1 MRLIS
6 SSYLL
11 QHYSGY
17 FVSLSAAK
25 LKLALLC
32 TSYLTHPCFNPC
44 LDQTDIEVSVS
55 KGCYAFQ
62 EYAAINWI
70 HHIKCLT
77 DCGEVVTNVDS
88 PNLKSALITLLQR
101 HLEQFDPDYSGSRTQ
116 DCELNRHSISAA
128 LDNCK
133 KSYDM
138 VDNICVNQTDSG
150 MVMALIAHDCS

>member
-1 MRLIS
+1 MKLIL

-11 QHYSGY
+11 QHHSGY
-17 FVSLSAAK
+17 FVSHNDAK

-32 TSYLTHPCFNPC
+32 TSYLTHPCFSPC
-44 LDQTDIEVSVS
+44 LDQTEIEVSVR

-77 DCGEVVTNVDS
+77 ECGEVVTNVDS
-88 PNLKSALITLLQR
+88 PYLKSPLITLLRR
-101 HLEQFDPDYSGSRTQ
+101 HLEQFDPDNSGSRIQ
-116 DCELNRHSISAA
+116 DPELNRHSISAA
-128 LDNCK
+128 LDNCQNL
-133 KSYDM
+133 YDM
-138 VDNICVNQTDSG
+138 VDTICVNQAGSG